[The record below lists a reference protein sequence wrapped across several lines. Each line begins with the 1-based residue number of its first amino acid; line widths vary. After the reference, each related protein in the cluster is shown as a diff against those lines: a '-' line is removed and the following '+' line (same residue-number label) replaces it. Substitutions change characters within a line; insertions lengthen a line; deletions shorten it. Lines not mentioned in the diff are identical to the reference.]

1 MNSSGSHAPLSA
13 QQRSEDLPQR
23 PICTFFAMGGCCKG
37 ARCPFS
43 HELVQVAPK
52 GVDVSGGYFIS
63 GKVANYKAA
72 APTAAAVS
80 PSARS
85 LGGPW
90 DDPTASSSTDG
101 LSALASPS
109 SCCMT
114 TVTSLSADAKEWAGT
129 DSAAVS
135 SSNSVTASINSAQS
149 QQGAALP
156 NTCSSTGWVHSVP
169 ATALRTTQPMP
180 PLPMPHSQRGSQ
192 PQPQLFEAHLQA
204 PKLQKSLQSPPPPQS
219 QQGHKRQYQQPPQP
233 RSVAN
238 ARSVVF
244 PKHSEGSVATEAR
257 YTSPAPAHPAA
268 APPTVSFMQSPN
280 GSGATTIAALAS
292 FITRQRAAT
301 GHPSVTPSS
310 STLQPSK
317 VIFERRPDDHA
328 AATASSPAAAAP
340 PRYTAVSTSTAA
352 AAQYFHASP
361 PPPSIAT
368 TIAPAPTHGSSR
380 VARPSQHLEAPL
392 PRSRESLAAGVEHE
406 ASSAAKA
413 YVVQG
418 ACAPHT
424 VVPTSPPHYEAR
436 TVSSAQTRVIP
447 PAPRSQQQQA
457 QQLRAQQEAQ
467 HQSQLQQQHQAEQQ
481 AQLQRVHQEIQPQKQ
496 EQQRTVY
503 MLTSFPRSTSTPP
516 QEGIVAPAQLSFRCT
531 LPYAVPASTPTAPVS
546 APVLIS
552 EQPNATGPTFTLL
565 SPCPPQSELQSVQP
579 AKGTV
584 LCGAPAQVLPQAAAL
599 SETEA
604 PRLIL
609 VNTDGTFTVL
619 QAAMLAATAGPGL

>member
-13 QQRSEDLPQR
+13 QQRSEDLAQR

-63 GKVANYKAA
+63 GKVANYKVA
-72 APTAAAVS
+72 APTAAAAS
-80 PSARS
+80 PSARI

-90 DDPTASSSTDG
+90 DDPAASSSADG

-114 TVTSLSADAKEWAGT
+114 AVTSLSADAKEWAGT
-129 DSAAVS
+129 DSAGVS
-135 SSNSVTASINSAQS
+135 SANSATASINSVQS
-149 QQGAALP
+149 QQRAALS
-156 NTCSSTGWVHSVP
+156 NTCSSTGWVDRVP
-169 ATALRTTQPMP
+169 ATALRTAQPMP

-192 PQPQLFEAHLQA
+192 PQAQLFEAHLQA
-204 PKLQKSLQSPPPPQS
+204 PKLQKSPESPPQSQS

-238 ARSVVF
+238 ARSVIF

-257 YTSPAPAHPAA
+257 HTSPAPAHPAA
-268 APPTVSFMQSPN
+268 APRTVSFMQSPKS
-280 GSGATTIAALAS
+280 SGATTIAALAS

-301 GHPSVTPSS
+301 GKPSVTPSS
-310 STLQPSK
+310 GTLQPSK

-352 AAQYFHASP
+352 AAHCFHA
-361 PPPSIAT
+361 A
-368 TIAPAPTHGSSR
+368 APTHGSCR
-380 VARPSQHLEAPL
+380 VARASQHLEAPL
-392 PRSRESLAAGVEHE
+392 PRSRESLAPGAEH
-406 ASSAAKA
+406 ASSSVAKEH
-413 YVVQG
+413 VVHG

-424 VVPTSPPHYEAR
+424 VMPTSPAHYEAR

-496 EQQRTVY
+496 EQQQTVY
-503 MLTSFPRSTSTPP
+503 MLTSFPRATSTPP
-516 QEGIVAPAQLSFRCT
+516 HEGIVAPAQLSFRCN

-552 EQPNATGPTFTLL
+552 EQPNATGPTYTLL
-565 SPCPPQSELQSVQP
+565 SPCPPQSQLQSVQP

-584 LCGAPAQVLPQAAAL
+584 LCGAPAQALPQAAAL

-619 QAAMLAATAGPGL
+619 QAAMFAATVGPGL